1 MRLEKITEVR
11 IQNAEPVVSYCINE
25 NARGKLIQLR

>member
-11 IQNAEPVVSYCINE
+11 MQNAEAAVSYCINQ